1 MRMTSRVRCGSG
13 RYRERREAELVN
25 TGQEST
31 GKAVKRSE
39 ELYMSAERSMQKED
53 KDLDI
58 QVLSSGM
65 GGRMTRWT

>member
-1 MRMTSRVRCGSG
+1 
-13 RYRERREAELVN
+13 
-25 TGQEST
+25 
-31 GKAVKRSE
+31 
-39 ELYMSAERSMQKED
+39 MSAERSMQKED